1 MKEVVIVDGVRTAIG
16 RMGGTIAR
24 FRPEEL
30 GAIVI
35 RGIVDKT
42 QIDPN
47 WVEDVVMG
55 LSNSWHAAYNPTRW
69 AALKASR
76 TENVRYGGHRN

>member
-1 MKEVVIVDGVRTAIG
+1 MKEVVIVGGVRTAIG

-30 GAIVI
+30 GAFVL

-42 QIDPN
+42 GIDPAM
-47 WVEDVVMG
+47 VEDAVMG
-55 LSNSWHAAYNPTRW
+55 LSNSWHAAYNP
-69 AALKASR
+69 
-76 TENVRYGGHRN
+76 